1 MILLGLLLLVNNPCP
16 GLPDRF
22 DAVGQVGLRAV
33 SVKNPVPTG
42 GHVRPGTHYGP
53 RAPPGGGTLAVVG
66 NIAPERWRPMSAL
79 PRTRTGWPA
88 VRLLAPVLLIA
99 ISAVGVV
106 GL

>member
-1 MILLGLLLLVNNPCP
+1 
-16 GLPDRF
+16 
-22 DAVGQVGLRAV
+22 
-33 SVKNPVPTG
+33 
-42 GHVRPGTHYGP
+42 
-53 RAPPGGGTLAVVG
+53 
-66 NIAPERWRPMSAL
+66 MSAL